1 MKMLELGYGHADE
14 QLFSIVFFDNREIF
28 DVYYGDYQQMVT
40 NYVEPKERTY
50 EPVRLLIQHSFDA
63 GDYDVCLK
71 GCEAVLAAVKKGA
84 HLEEKQLEHLMNIY
98 NICMFRSSNGPS
110 I

>member
-50 EPVRLLIQHSFDA
+50 EPVRLLIQHSYDA
-63 GDYDVCLK
+63 GDYEVCLK
-71 GCEAVLAAVKKGA
+71 GCEAVLAALKKGTA
-84 HLEEKQLEHLMNIY
+84 HLEDWQLAQLKKVYENIST
-98 NICMFRSSNGPS
+98 NK
-110 I
+110 